1 MSSEI
6 YVDRYYTL
14 IDSGFSKTSAI
25 TKVCFEFGL
34 RKICLFL
41 KLLISHE
48 NKETGLKFQNSLV
61 SKKTQG

>member
-1 MSSEI
+1 MNSENKIEI

-34 RKICLFL
+34 SSYEED
-41 KLLISHE
+41 LLIFE
-48 NKETGLKFQNSLV
+48 ITNQP
-61 SKKTQG
+61 